1 MIAMMQYNKVARDT
15 EHLKRKKRR
24 PFIGVII
31 FNPEIKLNFLL
42 PLLSFTIPM
51 TIITDTEISFA
62 AVITLIILNVT
73 LGYTMIT
80 AMINTEI

>member
-15 EHLKRKKRR
+15 EHLKRNKKRSFHR
-24 PFIGVII
+24 RYNLQSQDKV
-31 FNPEIKLNFLL
+31 EFLL